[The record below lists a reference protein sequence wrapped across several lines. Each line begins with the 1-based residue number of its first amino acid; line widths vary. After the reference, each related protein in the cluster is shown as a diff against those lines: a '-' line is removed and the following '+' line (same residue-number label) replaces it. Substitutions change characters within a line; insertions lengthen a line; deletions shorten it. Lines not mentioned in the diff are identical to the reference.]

1 MKSSPRPES
10 ILGKSFE
17 CQCGR
22 THRVS
27 IKAII
32 YSDDAYNQM
41 MDILGREIFGR
52 DATMLSDQRTYD
64 IAGSK
69 IVEILKQHGWSVES
83 IVVPDK
89 GTLTP
94 RCDDVTLKELISRS
108 GSPDVFLAVGTGVIN
123 DLTKWLSFEKNTPYL
138 AVATAGTMNGYTSAN
153 VAPSIDGVK
162 QIVRAHTPIAVCALP
177 AVIEK
182 APFNLIASGLGD
194 IVAKSVSGADWKMNH
209 HLFGEYFCTFC
220 AEIISN
226 IEPLYFNH
234 PERIADRD
242 PLGIKAI
249 FDALLYSGLAM
260 TMIGTSAPASGGEH
274 LFSHTLDMMSSVD
287 GIPHDLHGRQVG
299 LGTIFAAAL
308 YERLRAIESP
318 RFFDL
323 PGAINK
329 SFWGKLA
336 GPVSEQYAAK
346 QPHLMQMRDRLSD
359 SAQWNRFRETVFGSA
374 IAPERIANCLLS
386 AGAARF
392 VDDINCSV
400 HRAKTAILHM
410 HEIRKRCTV
419 VDLAWMVGILPD
431 AVDEIMEQWLV
442 RPKQGS

>member
-1 MKSSPRPES
+1 
-10 ILGKSFE
+10 
-17 CQCGR
+17 
-22 THRVS
+22 
-27 IKAII
+27 
-32 YSDDAYNQM
+32 
-41 MDILGREIFGR
+41 
-52 DATMLSDQRTYD
+52 
-64 IAGSK
+64 
-69 IVEILKQHGWSVES
+69 
-83 IVVPDK
+83 
-89 GTLTP
+89 
-94 RCDDVTLKELISRS
+94 
-108 GSPDVFLAVGTGVIN
+108 
-123 DLTKWLSFEKNTPYL
+123 
-138 AVATAGTMNGYTSAN
+138 
-153 VAPSIDGVK
+153 
-162 QIVRAHTPIAVCALP
+162 
-177 AVIEK
+177 
-182 APFNLIASGLGD
+182 
-194 IVAKSVSGADWKMNH
+194 
-209 HLFGEYFCTFC
+209 TFC

-234 PERIADRD
+234 PERIARRD
-242 PLGIKAI
+242 PQGIKAI
-249 FDALLYSGLAM
+249 FDALTYSGLAM

-323 PGAINK
+323 PDTIDK
-329 SFWGKLA
+329 PFWGKLA

-359 SAQWNRFRETVFGSA
+359 SAQWNRFRETVFSSA
-374 IAPERIANCLLS
+374 ISPERIANCLYS

-392 VDDINCSV
+392 VNDIGCSV
-400 HRAKTAILHM
+400 QRAKMAIVHM

-442 RPKQGS
+442 RPQ